1 MLVIHVLKTKKNTKS
16 QKPKIYNK
24 FIKTNLIKL
33 AFNMTWLMEILSICL
48 EGQLLIWHYMIKH
61 FILLKNQ
68 NMMDIKEVLLSF
80 LIKISI
86 SVVVLKMK
94 NCQIKNKLINY
105 TRQLWKQFEKR
116 KVNLSFIENIWG
128 ANLADMWLLSKSNKT
143 IRFFMC
149 YWYLL

>member
-68 NMMDIKEVLLSF
+68 NMINIKEVLLSF

-128 ANLADMWLLSKSNKT
+128 ANLADMWLLSKSNET